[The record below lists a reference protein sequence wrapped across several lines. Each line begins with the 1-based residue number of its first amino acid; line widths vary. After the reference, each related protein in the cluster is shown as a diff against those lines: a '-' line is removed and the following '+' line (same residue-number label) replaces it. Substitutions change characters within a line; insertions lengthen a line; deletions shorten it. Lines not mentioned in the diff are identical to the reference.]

1 MWYNCALLPLTSLE
15 ASTHARSWRIQ
26 KQRLPLRAVASL
38 FPNSSAAFSFPICLS
53 CGCLDF
59 VRSLVFITFEPFEA
73 LHFGPIC
80 TTSISRCQKKCAFLQ
95 ELLRCLS
102 LSCTF
107 QSTHRAFC
115 RASKSKRCSD
125 TAKKKNWSNRLAP
138 TSQPALPYRRCFSR
152 PLLLASIS
160 SSTLL
165 AAVFA
170 IEKAVKTCNGSS
182 RGKFWGSSISS
193 FLALPSFKCSS

>member
-125 TAKKKNWSNRLAP
+125 TAKKKKLVEP
-138 TSQPALPYRRCFSR
+138 
-152 PLLLASIS
+152 S
-160 SSTLL
+160 SSNVTARSPLSALFLSPSSSGLHLFINTL
-165 AAVFA
+165 
-170 IEKAVKTCNGSS
+170 G
-182 RGKFWGSSISS
+182 
-193 FLALPSFKCSS
+193 CSVCYRKGCQDL